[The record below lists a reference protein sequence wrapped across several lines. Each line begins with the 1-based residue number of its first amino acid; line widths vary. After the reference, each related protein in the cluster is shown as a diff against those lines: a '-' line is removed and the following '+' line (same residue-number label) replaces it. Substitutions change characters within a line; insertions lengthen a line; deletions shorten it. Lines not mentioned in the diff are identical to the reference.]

1 MLNMNKFLRKYI
13 SFLSILTMFQ
23 NVILASEAQKDA
35 PAMIESKVG
44 TFVNIIAYFGYAV
57 ALGMLAY
64 IAMKYMMSAAS
75 DRANMKQGAINYLI
89 GAFLIAGASTI
100 ATAVVSIVAND
111 KGADGIA
118 GDIIGAGGFGAGNQ

>member
-13 SFLSILTMFQ
+13 SFLSVLTMFQ
-23 NVILASEAQKDA
+23 NVVLASDSGAASK
-35 PAMIESKVG
+35 ITSKVG
-44 TFVNIIAYFGYAV
+44 TFVNIIAYLGYAV

-100 ATAVVSIVAND
+100 ATAVVSIVAGS

-118 GDIIGAGGFGAGNQ
+118 GDIIGAGFGAGNP

>member
-23 NVILASEAQKDA
+23 NVILADEAKDA
-35 PAMIESKVG
+35 SAMIKLKVG

-100 ATAVVSIVAND
+100 ATAVVSIVANG

-118 GDIIGAGGFGAGNQ
+118 GDIIGAGGFGTGNQ

>member
-23 NVILASEAQKDA
+23 NVVLASDA
-35 PAMIESKVG
+35 AGEITKKVG

-100 ATAVVSIVAND
+100 ATAVVSIVANG
-111 KGADGIA
+111 KGADDIA
-118 GDIIGAGGFGAGNQ
+118 GDIIGAGFGAGNQ

>member
-13 SFLSILTMFQ
+13 SFLSVLTMFQ
-23 NVILASEAQKDA
+23 NVVLASDSDA
-35 PAMIESKVG
+35 ASNITSKVR

-100 ATAVVSIVAND
+100 ATAVVSIVAGS

-118 GDIIGAGGFGAGNQ
+118 GDIIGAGFGAGNQ

>member
-1 MLNMNKFLRKYI
+1 MLNMNKFLGKYI
-13 SFLSILTMFQ
+13 SFLSVLTMFQ
-23 NVILASEAQKDA
+23 SVVLASDSDA
-35 PAMIESKVG
+35 AGEITKKVG

-100 ATAVVSIVAND
+100 ATAVVSIVAGD
-111 KGADGIA
+111 QGAEGIA
-118 GDIIGAGGFGAGNQ
+118 GEIIGAGFGAGNP

>member
-100 ATAVVSIVAND
+100 ATAVVSIVANH
-111 KGADGIA
+111 KGAGDIA

>member
-13 SFLSILTMFQ
+13 SFLSVLTMFQ
-23 NVILASEAQKDA
+23 NVVLASNAVGNIKT
-35 PAMIESKVG
+35 KVG

-64 IAMKYMMSAAS
+64 IAIKYMMSAAS

-100 ATAVVSIVAND
+100 ATAVVSIVAGGQGAEDIAGGIID
-111 KGADGIA
+111 KGFGI
-118 GDIIGAGGFGAGNQ
+118 GNR

>member
-13 SFLSILTMFQ
+13 SFLSVLTMFQ
-23 NVILASEAQKDA
+23 NVVLASDSGAASK
-35 PAMIESKVG
+35 ITSKVG

-100 ATAVVSIVAND
+100 ATAVVSIVAGS

-118 GDIIGAGGFGAGNQ
+118 GDIIGAGFGAGNP

>member
-1 MLNMNKFLRKYI
+1 MLNMNKFLRKCI
-13 SFLSILTMFQ
+13 SFLSVLTMFQ
-23 NVILASEAQKDA
+23 NVVLASDA
-35 PAMIESKVG
+35 AEKITKKVG

-100 ATAVVSIVAND
+100 ATAVVSSGAGS

-118 GDIIGAGGFGAGNQ
+118 GDFIGAGFGAGNQ

>member
-13 SFLSILTMFQ
+13 SFLSVLIMFQ
-23 NVILASEAQKDA
+23 NVVLANDAKDA
-35 PAMIESKVG
+35 AGMIKSKVG

-100 ATAVVSIVAND
+100 ATAVVSIVAD
-111 KGADGIA
+111 GKDAGGIA
-118 GDIIGAGGFGAGNQ
+118 GDIIGAGFGAGNQ

>member
-23 NVILASEAQKDA
+23 NVVLASEAS
-35 PAMIESKVG
+35 AMIKSKVG

-100 ATAVVSIVAND
+100 ATAVVSIVANG
-111 KGADGIA
+111 KGADDIA
-118 GDIIGAGGFGAGNQ
+118 GDIIGAGFGAGNQ

>member
-13 SFLSILTMFQ
+13 SFLSVLIMFQ
-23 NVILASEAQKDA
+23 NVVLANDAKDA
-35 PAMIESKVG
+35 AGMIKSKVG

-100 ATAVVSIVAND
+100 ATAVVSIVAGGQ
-111 KGADGIA
+111 GAEDIA
-118 GDIIGAGGFGAGNQ
+118 GKIIGAGFGAGNP

>member
-13 SFLSILTMFQ
+13 SFLSVLTMFQ
-23 NVILASEAQKDA
+23 NVVLASDSGAASK
-35 PAMIESKVG
+35 ITSKVG
-44 TFVNIIAYFGYAV
+44 TFVNIIAYLGYAV

-100 ATAVVSIVAND
+100 ATAVVSIVAGST
-111 KGADGIA
+111 GADGIA
-118 GDIIGAGGFGAGNQ
+118 GDIIGAGFGAGNQ

>member
-1 MLNMNKFLRKYI
+1 MLNMNRFLRKYI

-23 NVILASEAQKDA
+23 NVILASEAQDA
-35 PAMIESKVG
+35 SAMIKSKVG

-100 ATAVVSIVAND
+100 ATAVVSIVANG
-111 KGADGIA
+111 KGADDIA
-118 GDIIGAGGFGAGNQ
+118 GDIIGAGGF

>member
-23 NVILASEAQKDA
+23 NVVLASDA
-35 PAMIESKVG
+35 AGEITKKVG

-100 ATAVVSIVAND
+100 ATAVVSIVAGS

-118 GDIIGAGGFGAGNQ
+118 GDIIGAGFGAGNQ

>member
-13 SFLSILTMFQ
+13 SFLSVLTMFQ
-23 NVILASEAQKDA
+23 NVVLASDSGAASK
-35 PAMIESKVG
+35 ITSKVG

-100 ATAVVSIVAND
+100 ATAVVSIVAGS

-118 GDIIGAGGFGAGNQ
+118 GDIIGAGFGAGNQ

>member
-13 SFLSILTMFQ
+13 SFLSVLTMFQ
-23 NVILASEAQKDA
+23 NVVLASDSGAASK
-35 PAMIESKVG
+35 ITSKVG
-44 TFVNIIAYFGYAV
+44 TFVNIIAYLGYAV

-100 ATAVVSIVAND
+100 ATAVVSIVAGS

-118 GDIIGAGGFGAGNQ
+118 GDIIGAGFGAGNQ

>member
-1 MLNMNKFLRKYI
+1 MLNMNKFLGKYI
-13 SFLSILTMFQ
+13 SFLSVLTMFQ
-23 NVILASEAQKDA
+23 SVVLASDSDA
-35 PAMIESKVG
+35 AGEITKKVG

-100 ATAVVSIVAND
+100 ATAVVSIVANG
-111 KGADGIA
+111 KGADDIA
-118 GDIIGAGGFGAGNQ
+118 GDIIGAGFGAGNQ

>member
-1 MLNMNKFLRKYI
+1 MLNMNKFLRKCI
-13 SFLSILTMFQ
+13 SFLSVLTMFQ
-23 NVILASEAQKDA
+23 NVVLASDA
-35 PAMIESKVG
+35 AEKITKKVG

-100 ATAVVSIVAND
+100 ATAVVSIVAGS

-118 GDIIGAGGFGAGNQ
+118 GDIIGAGFGAGNQ

>member
-1 MLNMNKFLRKYI
+1 MLNMNKFLKKYV
-13 SFLSILTMFQ
+13 SFLSVLTMFQ
-23 NVILASEAQKDA
+23 NVVLADDAKDA
-35 PAMIESKVG
+35 AGMIESKVG

-100 ATAVVSIVAND
+100 ATSVVSIVAGD
-111 KGADGIA
+111 QGAEDIA
-118 GDIIGAGGFGAGNQ
+118 GEIIGAGFGAGNP

>member
-1 MLNMNKFLRKYI
+1 MLAKSASLAVDTAAPGVVI
-13 SFLSILTMFQ
+13 GVLTSFFASI
-23 NVILASEAQKDA
+23 VSA
-35 PAMIESKVG
+35 KVG
-44 TFVNIIAYFGYAV
+44 TFVNIIAYLGYAV

-100 ATAVVSIVAND
+100 ATAVVSIVAGS

-118 GDIIGAGGFGAGNQ
+118 GDIIGAGFGAGNP

>member
-1 MLNMNKFLRKYI
+1 MLNTNKFLRKYI

-23 NVILASEAQKDA
+23 NVVLASEAS
-35 PAMIESKVG
+35 AMIKSKVG

-100 ATAVVSIVAND
+100 ATAVVSIVANG
-111 KGADGIA
+111 KGADDIA
-118 GDIIGAGGFGAGNQ
+118 GDIIGAGFGAGNQ